1 MGAWG
6 WGSFENDEA
15 LDWVIDL
22 EQSQDLSV
30 IAGALDAILD
40 SDDDYLDATDC
51 SMALAAAETV
61 AALAGRPEPS
71 LPEEVARWVQDR
83 QTGST
88 QEGPLVDESLTA
100 KAQQAI
106 EAILSE
112 SELLELWE
120 ETDEFDRWQAT
131 VTDLLERLG

>member
-1 MGAWG
+1 
-6 WGSFENDEA
+6 
-15 LDWVIDL
+15 
-22 EQSQDLSV
+22 
-30 IAGALDAILD
+30 
-40 SDDDYLDATDC
+40 
-51 SMALAAAETV
+51 
-61 AALAGRPEPS
+61 
-71 LPEEVARWVQDR
+71 
-83 QTGST
+83 
-88 QEGPLVDESLTA
+88 VDESLTA

>member
-1 MGAWG
+1 MRVLFVA
-6 WGSFENDEA
+6 FA
-15 LDWVIDL
+15 
-22 EQSQDLSV
+22 
-30 IAGALDAILD
+30 IAGGAVWLACRVIYWRTKAEGVPGFFGRRTWRDAGIGVCLG
-40 SDDDYLDATDC
+40 
-51 SMALAAAETV
+51 TV

-100 KAQQAI
+100 KARRAI

>member
-15 LDWVIDL
+15 LDWVLDL
-22 EQSQDLSV
+22 EQSKALSV
-30 IAGALDAILD
+30 INGALDAILD

-71 LPEEVARWVQDR
+71 LPEEVARWVQHR
-83 QTGST
+83 QTESS
-88 QEGPLVDESLTA
+88 QEGPLVDESLTT
-100 KAQQAI
+100 KARQAV